1 MALADTVQFRSSH
14 RALRAPACFDLPEP
28 RTDPTLRLL
37 VTLPGTSAVRATR
50 ALRRTLGERTRLY
63 VVKID
68 RSRTTVTLQIETTRG
83 ALTDLIGLLVAGL
96 SEAMVGSVRAN
107 VV

>member
-1 MALADTVQFRSSH
+1 M
-14 RALRAPACFDLPEP
+14 
-28 RTDPTLRLL
+28 
-37 VTLPGTSAVRATR
+37 
-50 ALRRTLGERTRLY
+50 
-63 VVKID
+63 VKID